1 MLNISNTASIDI
13 KVRVTVGRAEWV
25 IDFSSGSASV
35 LHVAPF
41 MNSESMKTWCHA
53 SELTLHV
60 NEAILDLLSQSDASL
75 RLRVAKEIELTCSS
89 EIILGRLKSKI
100 VIISGLFV
108 EYSEISGAESA
119 SALPSSHLRGL
130 DLLIG
135 VAVASRLLVRIR
147 VAASAAT
154 SA

>member
-1 MLNISNTASIDI
+1 M
-13 KVRVTVGRAEWV
+13 
-25 IDFSSGSASV
+25 
-35 LHVAPF
+35 
-41 MNSESMKTWCHA
+41 
-53 SELTLHV
+53 
-60 NEAILDLLSQSDASL
+60 
-75 RLRVAKEIELTCSS
+75 RVAEEIELTGSS

-119 SALPSSHLRGL
+119 SALPSSNLRGL

>member
-25 IDFSSGSASV
+25 IDFSSGCASV
-35 LHVAPF
+35 LHVAPL

-75 RLRVAKEIELTCSS
+75 RLRVAEEIELTGSS

-108 EYSEISGAESA
+108 EHSEISGAESA
-119 SALPSSHLRGL
+119 SALPSSHLRGF

-147 VAASAAT
+147 VAASSTT